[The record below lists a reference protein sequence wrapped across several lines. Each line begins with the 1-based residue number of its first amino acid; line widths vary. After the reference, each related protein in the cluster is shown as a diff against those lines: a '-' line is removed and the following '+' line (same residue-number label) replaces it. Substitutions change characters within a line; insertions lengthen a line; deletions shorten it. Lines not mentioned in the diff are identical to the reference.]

1 MSENISQLDR
11 DVLELIWDAG
21 REKRNRDG
29 DKSFKRTNEQE
40 IESCMRENPQ
50 IQKLQDTYQAYLQ
63 NPNKS
68 NKDILSNLVT
78 YIKNPTAKNQKAL
91 EKLVYATSVVN
102 VRA

>member
-11 DVLELIWDAG
+11 DVFELIWNAG

-50 IQKLQDTYQAYLQ
+50 IQKLQDTYQAYLKS
-63 NPNKS
+63 PNKS
-68 NKDILSNLVT
+68 NKSILTNLVT
-78 YIKNPTAKNQKAL
+78 YIKNPTAKNKAAYEL
-91 EKLVYATSVVN
+91 AVTSTVN